1 MAGDHL
7 SAGWNGLPPADEK
20 LFSPEQESVI
30 MENTNINQPPGKTC
44 GTRIFA
50 SLVLLAIGVLI
61 GWAGTYYWHGSAR
74 GATRSAAASAGGQ
87 ALAVQPATITTGAP
101 QFSQWDPVQQM
112 SQMQAQIDQMF
123 QRSFAQFRT
132 NAATTALPAI
142 PGYSLSMDVRDM
154 KDKYQVRAFL
164 PDTKA
169 SDVKV
174 NLKGDE
180 LKVDVANKTT
190 EKATARNGETAM
202 TEWGNYE
209 EVVPLSGPLKSDKMK
224 IERMPHELIISV
236 PKA

>member
-1 MAGDHL
+1 
-7 SAGWNGLPPADEK
+7 
-20 LFSPEQESVI
+20 
-30 MENTNINQPPGKTC
+30 MENSNINQPGGKTC
-44 GTRIFA
+44 GVGIFG
-50 SLVLLAIGVLI
+50 SLILLVIGVLI
-61 GWAGTYYWHGSAR
+61 GWAGTYYWHSSAR
-74 GATRSAAASAGGQ
+74 GATRSASAATGGE
-87 ALAVQPATITTGAP
+87 ALAVLPAAITIGAP
-101 QFSQWDPVQQM
+101 QFSQWDPVHQM
-112 SQMQAQIDQMF
+112 SQMQAQIDQIF

-132 NAATTALPAI
+132 NTVTGALPAN

-190 EKATARNGETAM
+190 EKATAKNGETAM
-202 TEWGNYE
+202 SEWGNYE